1 MYGTHFI
8 FNMDDSKTIGLRGS
22 ENWNYADVVGGADGF
37 RLVLRSRRGRNAKLL
52 NLFIIFKNRDLSYS
66 MIKLSDNIPN
76 ISYRTQQQDWMYNI
90 AFNAWLEEP
99 LGTNMDE
106 MNRTRRLFENNC
118 QRHKLTEP
126 VRSAMEVISTIGSI

>member
-1 MYGTHFI
+1 
-8 FNMDDSKTIGLRGS
+8 
-22 ENWNYADVVGGADGF
+22 
-37 RLVLRSRRGRNAKLL
+37 
-52 NLFIIFKNRDLSYS
+52 